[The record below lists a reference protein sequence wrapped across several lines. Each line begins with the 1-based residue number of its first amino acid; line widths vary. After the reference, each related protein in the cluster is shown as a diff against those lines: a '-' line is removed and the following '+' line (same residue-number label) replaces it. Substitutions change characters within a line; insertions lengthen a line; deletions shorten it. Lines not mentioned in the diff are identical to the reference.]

1 MTDIPK
7 IQFLEDI
14 ARSSGRILMKHLFK
28 LTKGQIRFK
37 GQNDY
42 VTVVD
47 QLSEKM
53 IIKKILSRFPDHQ
66 IMAEETAHTGQW
78 DPNKPLW
85 IIDPLDGTTNFI
97 HQLPIFCVSIAFQIR
112 RKIVLGVVF
121 DPNRNELFSAVRGR
135 GAYLNGGKINV
146 SQTKNIK
153 LSLLATGFPFR
164 YHEILE
170 PYIRIF
176 RALCQNSK
184 GIRRVGSAAL
194 DLCYVACGRFDGFW
208 EFNLLPW
215 DMAAGS
221 LIVREARGLIS
232 NFQGNSLEL
241 KRQNILAGNRSIYKQ
256 LKEVVK

>member
-85 IIDPLDGTTNFI
+85 IIDP
-97 HQLPIFCVSIAFQIR
+97 IFCVSIAFQIR
-112 RKIVLGVVF
+112 GKIVLGVVF
-121 DPNRNELFSAVRGR
+121 DPNRNELFSAIRGR
-135 GAYLNGGKINV
+135 GAYLNGKKIKV
-146 SQTKNIK
+146 SQTKNID

-184 GIRRVGSAAL
+184 GIRRGGSAAL

-221 LIVREARGLIS
+221 LIVREAQGLIS
-232 NFQGNSLEL
+232 NFQGNPLEL
-241 KRQNILAGNRSIYKQ
+241 KRQNVLAGNRFIYKQ
-256 LKEVVK
+256 LNEVVEQALK